1 MKIPEAVGEPRVVW
15 QGKYPNKIVSEQ
27 DYRFP
32 DNRIETFS
40 MWGKPTQKARI
51 VLPITI
57 DGNVVVTEQ
66 WRPGSNGTVYELA
79 GGHDGVRKELEEE
92 LGYRI
97 GTIIELPE
105 IWIDAPSNQAISV
118 GYLAL
123 GCAKIGEPKPEK
135 SEIIR
140 KREMSLADWFK
151 LSFGNDRKKDAKT
164 LATMWLLIP
173 HLVQAGLI
181 NFSVP

>member
-1 MKIPEAVGEPRVVW
+1 MVW

-27 DYRFP
+27 DYTFP
-32 DNRIETFS
+32 DGSLKTFS

-79 GGHDGVRKELEEE
+79 GGHDGVQKELEEE
-92 LGYRI
+92 LGYKI
-97 GTIIELPE
+97 GTLVELPE
-105 IWIDAPSNQAISV
+105 VWIDAPSNQAISV

-123 GCAKIGEPKPEK
+123 GCVKIGEPKPEK

-140 KREMSLADWFK
+140 KREMSLSEW
-151 LSFGNDRKKDAKT
+151 LSISFDDDHKKDAKT
-164 LATMWLLIP
+164 LAAMWLLIP
-173 HLVQAGLI
+173 HLVRFKLI
-181 NFSVP
+181 DFSVL